1 MNWLH
6 YVGRFCENRES
17 AEGSGRAENAD
28 VLAKTNPKEKK
39 LSPKAFTSF

>member
-28 VLAKTNPKEKK
+28 VLAKTNPKEKN
-39 LSPKAFTSF
+39 